1 MEMRRKHN
9 RGYRVFNIVSKVLL
23 GLFALVCLLPFVLM
37 IVGSFTDNGEVIR
50 EGYSLFPK
58 QWSTAAYDMLFSYPD
73 NIIRAYRNTI
83 IQTVVGT
90 FISLFCISMTGYVLS
105 RQDFQSRNVIAFFFY
120 FTMLF
125 GGGLIPWYIV
135 MKQGLHLENTLWA
148 IMVPSFFSAYNIF
161 LMRNF
166 IKQGV
171 PVELIE
177 CSKLDGAGDMRIFL
191 QIVLPLSLPSLA
203 TIGLFVALGLWNDW
217 YLCMLFIS
225 DSEKQSLQ
233 YYLYSMLN
241 SAKALREIQSR
252 SGIVLDVDLPS
263 ETSKLAMSMIA
274 TGPILLVYPFIQR
287 FFIKGLTVGAVKG

>member
-23 GLFALVCLLPFVLM
+23 GLFAIVCLLPFVLM

-135 MKQGLHLENTLWA
+135 MKQVLHLENTLWA

>member
-9 RGYRVFNIVSKVLL
+9 HGYRVFNLVSKILL
-23 GLFALVCLLPFVLM
+23 GLFALLCLLPFVLM

-50 EGYSLFPK
+50 EGYSFFPK
-58 QWSTAAYDMLFSYPD
+58 KWSTAAYDMLFSYPD

-83 IQTVVGT
+83 VQTVVGT
-90 FISLFCISMTGYVLS
+90 AISLFCISGTGYVLS
-105 RQDFQSRNVIAFFFY
+105 RQDFQSRNIVAFY

-135 MKQGLHLENTLWA
+135 MKQVLHLENTLWA

-177 CSKLDGAGDMRIFL
+177 CSKLDGAGDARIYL

-225 DSEKQSLQ
+225 DSELQSLQ

-263 ETSKLAMSMIA
+263 ETSKLAMSMVA

>member
-9 RGYRVFNIVSKVLL
+9 RGYRIFNLVSKILL
-23 GLFALVCLLPFVLM
+23 GLFSLICLLPFVLM

-58 QWSTAAYDMLFSYPD
+58 QWSTAAYEMLFSYPD
-73 NIIRAYRNTI
+73 NILRAYRNTI
-83 IQTVVGT
+83 IQTDAGT
-90 FISLFCISMTGYVLS
+90 AISLFCISGTGYVLS
-105 RQDFQSRNVIAFFFY
+105 RQDFQSRNIIAFYFY

-135 MKQGLHLENTLWA
+135 MKQVLRLENTLWA

-171 PVELIE
+171 PLELIE
-177 CSKLDGAGDMRIFL
+177 CSKLDGAGDLRIYL

-241 SAKALREIQSR
+241 SARALREIQSR
-252 SGIVLDVDLPS
+252 SGIALAIDLPS
-263 ETSKLAMSMIA
+263 ETSKLAMSMVA
-274 TGPILLVYPFIQR
+274 TGPILLVYPFVQR

>member
-9 RGYRVFNIVSKVLL
+9 RGYRVFNIVSKILL
-23 GLFALVCLLPFVLM
+23 GLFSLICLLPFVLM

-50 EGYSLFPK
+50 DGYSLFPK

-90 FISLFCISMTGYVLS
+90 IISLFCISGTGYVLS
-105 RQDFQSRNVIAFFFY
+105 RQDFQSRNIIAFYFY

-135 MKQGLHLENTLWA
+135 MKQVLHLENTLWA
-148 IMVPSFFSAYNIF
+148 IMLPSFFSAYNIF

-171 PVELIE
+171 PLELIE
-177 CSKLDGAGDMRIFL
+177 CSKLDGASDLRIYL

-241 SAKALREIQSR
+241 SARALREIQSR
-252 SGIVLDVDLPS
+252 SGIVLDIDLPS
-263 ETSKLAMSMIA
+263 ESSKLAMSMVA

>member
-9 RGYRVFNIVSKVLL
+9 RGYRIFNLVSKILL
-23 GLFALVCLLPFVLM
+23 GLFSLICLLPFVLM

-58 QWSTAAYDMLFSYPD
+58 KWSTAAYDMLFSYPD

-83 IQTVVGT
+83 IQTLVGT
-90 FISLFCISMTGYVLS
+90 AISLLCISGTGYVLS
-105 RQDFQSRNVIAFFFY
+105 RQDFQSRNIIAFYFY

-135 MKQGLHLENTLWA
+135 MKQVLRLENTLWA

-171 PVELIE
+171 PLELIE
-177 CSKLDGAGDMRIFL
+177 CSKLDGAGDLRIYL

-241 SAKALREIQSR
+241 SARALREIQSR

>member
-9 RGYRVFNIVSKVLL
+9 HGYRVFNLVSKILL
-23 GLFALVCLLPFVLM
+23 GLFALLCLLPFVLM
-37 IVGSFTDNGEVIR
+37 IAGSFTDNGEVIR

-58 QWSTAAYDMLFSYPD
+58 KWSTAAYDMLFSYPD

-83 IQTVVGT
+83 VQTVVGT
-90 FISLFCISMTGYVLS
+90 AISLFCISGTGYVLS
-105 RQDFQSRNVIAFFFY
+105 RQDFQSRNIVAFYFY

-135 MKQGLHLENTLWA
+135 MKQVLHLENTLWA

-177 CSKLDGAGDMRIFL
+177 CSKLDGAGDARIYL

-225 DSEKQSLQ
+225 GSELQSLQ

-263 ETSKLAMSMIA
+263 ETSKLAMSMVA

>member
-9 RGYRVFNIVSKVLL
+9 HGYRVFNLVSKILL
-23 GLFALVCLLPFVLM
+23 GLFALLCLLPFVLM

-58 QWSTAAYDMLFSYPD
+58 KWSTAAYDMLFSYPD

-83 IQTVVGT
+83 VQTVVGT
-90 FISLFCISMTGYVLS
+90 AISLFCISGTGYVLS
-105 RQDFQSRNVIAFFFY
+105 RQDFQSRNIVAFYFY

-135 MKQGLHLENTLWA
+135 MKQVLHLENTLWA

-177 CSKLDGAGDMRIFL
+177 CSKLDGAGDARIYL

-225 DSEKQSLQ
+225 DSELQSLQ

-263 ETSKLAMSMIA
+263 ETSKLAMSMVA

>member
-9 RGYRVFNIVSKVLL
+9 HGYRVFNLVSKILL
-23 GLFALVCLLPFVLM
+23 GLFALLCLLPFVLM

-58 QWSTAAYDMLFSYPD
+58 KWSTAAYDMLFSYPD

-83 IQTVVGT
+83 VQTVVGT
-90 FISLFCISMTGYVLS
+90 AISLFCISGTGYVLS
-105 RQDFQSRNVIAFFFY
+105 RQDFQSRNIVAFYFY

-135 MKQGLHLENTLWA
+135 MKQELHLENTLWA

-177 CSKLDGAGDMRIFL
+177 CSKLDGAGDARIYL

-225 DSEKQSLQ
+225 DSELQSLQ

-263 ETSKLAMSMIA
+263 ETSKLAMSMVA

>member
-9 RGYRVFNIVSKVLL
+9 RGYRIFNITSKVLL
-23 GLFALVCLLPFVLM
+23 GLFALICLLPFVLM

-58 QWSTAAYDMLFSYPD
+58 KWSTAAYDMLFSYPD

-105 RQDFQSRNVIAFFFY
+105 RQDFQSRNIIAFFFY

-135 MKQGLHLENTLWA
+135 MKQVLRLENTLWA

-171 PVELIE
+171 PVELVE
-177 CSKLDGAGDMRIFL
+177 CSKLDGAGDMRIYL

-225 DSEKQSLQ
+225 DSELQSLQ

-252 SGIVLDVDLPS
+252 SGVVLDIDLPS

>member
-1 MEMRRKHN
+1 MEMRKKHN
-9 RGYRVFNIVSKVLL
+9 RGYRIFNMSSKILL
-23 GLFALVCLLPFVLM
+23 GVFSVICLLPFVLM
-37 IVGSFTDNGEVIR
+37 VIGSFTDNGEVIR
-50 EGYSLFPK
+50 KGYSLFPEK
-58 QWSTAAYDMLFSYPD
+58 WSTAAYDMLFSYPD

-90 FISLFCISMTGYVLS
+90 GISLFCISMTGYVLS
-105 RQDFQSRNVIAFFFY
+105 RQDFESRNIIAFFFY

-135 MKQGLHLENTLWA
+135 MKQLLHLENTLWA

-171 PVELIE
+171 PNELIE
-177 CSKLDGAGDMRIFL
+177 SSKLDGAGEYRIFW
-191 QIVLPLSLPSLA
+191 QIIMPMSLPSLA
-203 TIGLFVALGLWNDW
+203 TVGLFIALGLWNDW
-217 YLCMLFIS
+217 YLCMLFNT
-225 DSEKQSLQ
+225 EAEYQSLQ

-263 ETSKLAMSMIA
+263 ETSKLAMSMVA

>member
-1 MEMRRKHN
+1 MEMRKKYN
-9 RGYRVFNIVSKVLL
+9 RGYRIFNMISKVLL
-23 GLFALVCLLPFVLM
+23 GLFALICLLPFVLM
-37 IVGSFTDNGEVIR
+37 IVGSFTDNGEVVR

-58 QWSTAAYDMLFSYPD
+58 KWSTGAYDMLFSYPD

-135 MKQGLHLENTLWA
+135 MKQVLHLSNTLWA

-171 PVELIE
+171 PNELIE
-177 CSKLDGAGDMRIFL
+177 SSKLDGAGDMRVFL

-225 DSEKQSLQ
+225 DSELQSLQ
-233 YYLYSMLN
+233 FYLYSMLN
-241 SAKALREIQSR
+241 SARALREIQAR
-252 SGIVLDVDLPS
+252 SGIVLDINLPS
-263 ETSKLAMSMIA
+263 ETSKLAMSMVA

-287 FFIKGLTVGAVKG
+287 YFIKGLTVGAVKG

>member
-9 RGYRVFNIVSKVLL
+9 RGYRIFNMTSKILL
-23 GLFALVCLLPFVLM
+23 GVFSAMCLLPFILM

-83 IQTVVGT
+83 IQTVLGT
-90 FISLFCISMTGYVLS
+90 AISLFCISGTGYVLS
-105 RQDFQSRNVIAFFFY
+105 RQDFQSRNIVAFFFY

-135 MKQGLHLENTLWA
+135 MKQVLRLENTLWA

-177 CSKLDGAGDMRIFL
+177 CSKLDGAGDLRIFL

-225 DSEKQSLQ
+225 DSELQSLQ

-263 ETSKLAMSMIA
+263 ETSKLAMSMVA

>member
-9 RGYRVFNIVSKVLL
+9 HGYRVFNLVSKILL
-23 GLFALVCLLPFVLM
+23 GLFALLCLLPFVLM

-58 QWSTAAYDMLFSYPD
+58 KWSTAAYDMLFSYPD

-83 IQTVVGT
+83 VQTVVGT
-90 FISLFCISMTGYVLS
+90 AISLFCISGTGYVLS
-105 RQDFQSRNVIAFFFY
+105 RQDFQSRNIVAFYFY

-135 MKQGLHLENTLWA
+135 MKQVLHLENTLWA

-177 CSKLDGAGDMRIFL
+177 CSKLDGAGDARIYL

-225 DSEKQSLQ
+225 DSELQSLQ
-233 YYLYSMLN
+233 YYLHSMLN

-263 ETSKLAMSMIA
+263 ETSKLAMSMVA

>member
-9 RGYRVFNIVSKVLL
+9 RGYRIFNIVSKVLL
-23 GLFALVCLLPFVLM
+23 GLFAIVCLLPFVLM

-58 QWSTAAYDMLFSYPD
+58 RWSTAAYDMLFSYPD

-135 MKQGLHLENTLWA
+135 MKQVLHLENTLWA

>member
-1 MEMRRKHN
+1 MRKKYN
-9 RGYRVFNIVSKVLL
+9 RGYRIFNMISKVLL
-23 GLFALVCLLPFVLM
+23 GLFALICLLPFVLM
-37 IVGSFTDNGEVIR
+37 IVGSFTDNGEVVR

-58 QWSTAAYDMLFSYPD
+58 KWSTGAYDMLFSYPD

-135 MKQGLHLENTLWA
+135 MKQVLHLSNTLWA

-171 PVELIE
+171 PNELIE
-177 CSKLDGAGDMRIFL
+177 SSKLDGAGDMRVFL

-225 DSEKQSLQ
+225 DSELQSLQ
-233 YYLYSMLN
+233 FYLYSMLN
-241 SAKALREIQSR
+241 SARALREIQAR
-252 SGIVLDVDLPS
+252 SGIVLDINLPS
-263 ETSKLAMSMIA
+263 ETSKLAMSMVA

-287 FFIKGLTVGAVKG
+287 YFIKGLTVGAVKG

>member
-9 RGYRVFNIVSKVLL
+9 HGYRVFNLVSKILL
-23 GLFALVCLLPFVLM
+23 GLFALLCLLPFVLM

-50 EGYSLFPK
+50 EGYSFFPK
-58 QWSTAAYDMLFSYPD
+58 KWSTAAYDMLFSYPD

-83 IQTVVGT
+83 VQTVVGT
-90 FISLFCISMTGYVLS
+90 AISLFCISGTGYVLS
-105 RQDFQSRNVIAFFFY
+105 RQDFQSRNIVAFYFY

-135 MKQGLHLENTLWA
+135 MKQVLHLENTLWA

-177 CSKLDGAGDMRIFL
+177 CSKLDGAGDARIYL

-225 DSEKQSLQ
+225 DSELQSLQ

-263 ETSKLAMSMIA
+263 ETSKLAMSMVA

>member
-9 RGYRVFNIVSKVLL
+9 RGYRIFNIVSKILL
-23 GLFALVCLLPFVLM
+23 GLFALACLLPFVLM

-58 QWSTAAYDMLFSYPD
+58 KWSTAAYDMLFSYPD

-83 IQTVVGT
+83 IQTVAGT
-90 FISLFCISMTGYVLS
+90 AISLFCISMTGYVLS
-105 RQDFQSRNVIAFFFY
+105 RQDFQSRNIIAFFFY

-135 MKQGLHLENTLWA
+135 MKQVLGLENTLWA

-171 PVELIE
+171 PTELIE
-177 CSKLDGAGDMRIFL
+177 CSKLDGAGDMRIYL

-217 YLCMLFIS
+217 YLCMLFIT

-263 ETSKLAMSMIA
+263 ETSKLAMSMVA

>member
-9 RGYRVFNIVSKVLL
+9 RGYRIFNIVSKILL
-23 GLFALVCLLPFVLM
+23 GLFSVICLLPFVLM

-90 FISLFCISMTGYVLS
+90 AISLFCISGTGYVLS
-105 RQDFQSRNVIAFFFY
+105 RQDFQSRNIIAFFFY

-135 MKQGLHLENTLWA
+135 MKQVLGLENTLWA

-177 CSKLDGAGDMRIFL
+177 CSKLDGAGDLRIYL

-225 DSEKQSLQ
+225 DSELQSLQ

-241 SAKALREIQSR
+241 SAKALREIQAR

-263 ETSKLAMSMIA
+263 ETSKLAMSMVA

>member
-9 RGYRVFNIVSKVLL
+9 RGYRIFNLVSKILL
-23 GLFALVCLLPFVLM
+23 GLFSLICLLPFVLM

-58 QWSTAAYDMLFSYPD
+58 HWSTAAYDMLFSYPD

-90 FISLFCISMTGYVLS
+90 AISLFCISGTGYVLS
-105 RQDFQSRNVIAFFFY
+105 RQDFQSRNIIAFYFY

-135 MKQGLHLENTLWA
+135 MKQVLRLENTLWA

-171 PVELIE
+171 PLELIE
-177 CSKLDGAGDMRIFL
+177 CSKLDGAGDLRIYL

-241 SAKALREIQSR
+241 SARALREIQSR
-252 SGIVLDVDLPS
+252 SGIALNIDLPS
-263 ETSKLAMSMIA
+263 ETSKLAMSMVA

>member
-9 RGYRVFNIVSKVLL
+9 RGYRIFNLVSKILL
-23 GLFALVCLLPFVLM
+23 GLFSLICLLPFVLM

-58 QWSTAAYDMLFSYPD
+58 KWSTAAYDMLFSYPD

-83 IQTVVGT
+83 IQTLVGT
-90 FISLFCISMTGYVLS
+90 AISLLCISGTGYVLS
-105 RQDFQSRNVIAFFFY
+105 RQDFQSRNIIAFYFY

-135 MKQGLHLENTLWA
+135 MKQVLRLENTLWA

-171 PVELIE
+171 PLELIE
-177 CSKLDGAGDMRIFL
+177 CSKLDGAGDLRIYL

-241 SAKALREIQSR
+241 SARALREIQSR
-252 SGIVLDVDLPS
+252 SDIVLDVDLPS

>member
-1 MEMRRKHN
+1 MEMRRKIN
-9 RGYRVFNIVSKVLL
+9 RGYRIFNIVSKILL
-23 GLFALVCLLPFVLM
+23 GIFAALCLLPFILM
-37 IVGSFTDNGEVIR
+37 VIGSFTDNGEVIR

-58 QWSTAAYDMLFSYPD
+58 KWSTAAYDMLFSYPD

-90 FISLFCISMTGYVLS
+90 AISLFCVSMTGYVLS

-135 MKQGLHLENTLWA
+135 MKQVLHLENTLWA
-148 IMVPSFFSAYNIF
+148 IMVPSFFGAYNIF

-171 PVELIE
+171 PSELFE

-191 QIVLPLSLPSLA
+191 QIVLPLSIPSLA
-203 TIGLFVALGLWNDW
+203 TIGLFIALGLWNDW

-241 SAKALREIQSR
+241 SAKALREIQAR

-263 ETSKLAMSMIA
+263 ETSKLAMSMVA

-287 FFIKGLTVGAVKG
+287 YFIKGLTVGAVKG

>member
-9 RGYRVFNIVSKVLL
+9 HGYRVFNLVSKILL
-23 GLFALVCLLPFVLM
+23 GLFALLCLLPFVLM

-58 QWSTAAYDMLFSYPD
+58 KWSTAAYDMLFSYPD

-83 IQTVVGT
+83 VQTVVGT
-90 FISLFCISMTGYVLS
+90 AISLFCISGTGYVLS
-105 RQDFQSRNVIAFFFY
+105 RQDFQSRNIVAFYFY
-120 FTMLF
+120 FTMLV

-135 MKQGLHLENTLWA
+135 MKQVLHLENTLWA

-177 CSKLDGAGDMRIFL
+177 CSKLDGAGDARIYL

-225 DSEKQSLQ
+225 DSELQSLQ

-263 ETSKLAMSMIA
+263 ETSKLAMSMVA

>member
-9 RGYRVFNIVSKVLL
+9 RGYRNFDIVSKILL
-23 GLFALVCLLPFVLM
+23 TLFSLICLLPFVLM

-50 EGYSLFPK
+50 EGYSLFPQK
-58 QWSTAAYDMLFSYPD
+58 WSTAAYDMLFSYPD
-73 NIIRAYRNTI
+73 NLIRAYRNTI
-83 IQTVVGT
+83 IQTVLGT
-90 FISLFCISMTGYVLS
+90 AISLFCISGTGYVLS
-105 RQDFQSRNVIAFFFY
+105 RQDFQSRNIIAFFFY

-135 MKQGLHLENTLWA
+135 MKQVLRLENSLWA

-177 CSKLDGAGDMRIFL
+177 CSKLDGAGDLRIYL
-191 QIVLPLSLPSLA
+191 QIVLPLSLPALA
-203 TIGLFVALGLWNDW
+203 TIGLFIALGLWNDW

-225 DSEKQSLQ
+225 DSELQSLQ

-241 SAKALREIQSR
+241 SAKALREIQAR

-263 ETSKLAMSMIA
+263 ETSKLAMSMVA

>member
-9 RGYRVFNIVSKVLL
+9 RGYRIFNLVSKILL
-23 GLFALVCLLPFVLM
+23 GLFSLICLLPFVLM

-58 QWSTAAYDMLFSYPD
+58 KWSTAAYDMLFSYPD

-83 IQTVVGT
+83 IQALVGT
-90 FISLFCISMTGYVLS
+90 AISLLCISGTGYVLS
-105 RQDFQSRNVIAFFFY
+105 RQDFQSRNIIAFYFY

-135 MKQGLHLENTLWA
+135 MKQVLRLENTLWA

-171 PVELIE
+171 PLELIE
-177 CSKLDGAGDMRIFL
+177 CSKLDGAGDLRIYL

-241 SAKALREIQSR
+241 SARALREIQSR

>member
-1 MEMRRKHN
+1 
-9 RGYRVFNIVSKVLL
+9 
-23 GLFALVCLLPFVLM
+23 
-37 IVGSFTDNGEVIR
+37 
-50 EGYSLFPK
+50 
-58 QWSTAAYDMLFSYPD
+58 MLFSYPD

-90 FISLFCISMTGYVLS
+90 AISLFCISGTGYVLS
-105 RQDFQSRNVIAFFFY
+105 RQDFQSRNIIAFFFY

-135 MKQGLHLENTLWA
+135 MKQVLGLENTLWA

-177 CSKLDGAGDMRIFL
+177 CSKLDGAGDLRIYL

-225 DSEKQSLQ
+225 DSELQSLQ

-241 SAKALREIQSR
+241 SAKALREIQAR

-263 ETSKLAMSMIA
+263 ETSKLAMSMVA

>member
-9 RGYRVFNIVSKVLL
+9 RGYRIFNITSKVLL
-23 GLFALVCLLPFVLM
+23 GLFALICLLPFVLM

-58 QWSTAAYDMLFSYPD
+58 KWSTAAYDMLFSYPD

-105 RQDFQSRNVIAFFFY
+105 RQDFQSRNIIAFFFY

-135 MKQGLHLENTLWA
+135 MKQVLRLENSLWA

-171 PVELIE
+171 PVELVE
-177 CSKLDGAGDMRIFL
+177 CSKLDGAGDMRIYL

-225 DSEKQSLQ
+225 DSELQSLQ

-241 SAKALREIQSR
+241 SAKALREIQAR
-252 SGIVLDVDLPS
+252 SGVVLDVDLPS

>member
-9 RGYRVFNIVSKVLL
+9 RGYRIFNIVSKVLL
-23 GLFALVCLLPFVLM
+23 GLFAAACLLPFVLM
-37 IVGSFTDNGEVIR
+37 VVGSFTDNGEVIR
-50 EGYSLFPK
+50 KGYSLFPEK
-58 QWSTAAYDMLFSYPD
+58 WSTAAYDMLFSYPD

-90 FISLFCISMTGYVLS
+90 GISLFCISMTGYVLS
-105 RQDFQSRNVIAFFFY
+105 RQDFQSRNIIAFFFY

-135 MKQGLHLENTLWA
+135 MKQVLRLENTLWA

-177 CSKLDGAGDMRIFL
+177 CSKLDGAGDMRIYL

-225 DSEKQSLQ
+225 DSELQSLQ

-241 SAKALREIQSR
+241 SAKALREIQAR

-263 ETSKLAMSMIA
+263 ETSKLAMSMVA

>member
-9 RGYRVFNIVSKVLL
+9 RGYRIFNLVSKILL
-23 GLFALVCLLPFVLM
+23 GLFSLICLLPFVLM

-58 QWSTAAYDMLFSYPD
+58 QWSTAAYEMLFSYPD
-73 NIIRAYRNTI
+73 NILRAYRNTI
-83 IQTVVGT
+83 IQTVAGT
-90 FISLFCISMTGYVLS
+90 AISLFCISGTGYVLS
-105 RQDFQSRNVIAFFFY
+105 RQDFQSRNIIAFYFY

-135 MKQGLHLENTLWA
+135 MKQVLRLENTLWA

-171 PVELIE
+171 PLELIE
-177 CSKLDGAGDMRIFL
+177 CSKLDGAGDLRIYL

-241 SAKALREIQSR
+241 SARALREIQSR
-252 SGIVLDVDLPS
+252 SGIALAIDLPS
-263 ETSKLAMSMIA
+263 ETSKLAMSMVA
-274 TGPILLVYPFIQR
+274 TGPILLVYPFVQR

>member
-23 GLFALVCLLPFVLM
+23 GLFAIMCLMPFVLM

-58 QWSTAAYDMLFSYPD
+58 RWSTAAYDMLFSYPD

-90 FISLFCISMTGYVLS
+90 VISLFCISMTGYVLS

-135 MKQGLHLENTLWA
+135 MKQVLHLENTLWA

>member
-1 MEMRRKHN
+1 
-9 RGYRVFNIVSKVLL
+9 
-23 GLFALVCLLPFVLM
+23 
-37 IVGSFTDNGEVIR
+37 
-50 EGYSLFPK
+50 
-58 QWSTAAYDMLFSYPD
+58 MLFSYPD

-90 FISLFCISMTGYVLS
+90 AISLFCISGTGYVLS
-105 RQDFQSRNVIAFFFY
+105 RQDFQSRNIIAFFFY

-135 MKQGLHLENTLWA
+135 MKQVLRLENTLWA

-177 CSKLDGAGDMRIFL
+177 CSKLDGAGDLRIFL
-191 QIVLPLSLPSLA
+191 QVVLPLSLPSLA

-225 DSEKQSLQ
+225 DSELQSLQ

-263 ETSKLAMSMIA
+263 ETSKLAMSMVA

-287 FFIKGLTVGAVKG
+287 YFIKGLTVGAVKG

>member
-9 RGYRVFNIVSKVLL
+9 HGYRVFNLVSKLLL
-23 GLFALVCLLPFVLM
+23 GLFALLCLLPFVLM

-58 QWSTAAYDMLFSYPD
+58 KWSTAAYDMLFSYPD

-83 IQTVVGT
+83 VQTVVGT
-90 FISLFCISMTGYVLS
+90 AISLFCISGTGYVLS
-105 RQDFQSRNVIAFFFY
+105 RQDFQSRNIVAFYFY

-135 MKQGLHLENTLWA
+135 MKQVLHLENTLWA

-177 CSKLDGAGDMRIFL
+177 CSKLDGAGDARIYL

-225 DSEKQSLQ
+225 DSELQSLQ

-263 ETSKLAMSMIA
+263 ETSKLAMSMVA

>member
-9 RGYRVFNIVSKVLL
+9 RGYRIFNIVSKVLL
-23 GLFALVCLLPFVLM
+23 GLFAIVCLLPFVLM

-135 MKQGLHLENTLWA
+135 MKQVLHLENTLWA

>member
-9 RGYRVFNIVSKVLL
+9 RGYRIFNIVSKVLL
-23 GLFALVCLLPFVLM
+23 GVFSLMCLLPFVLM

-83 IQTVVGT
+83 IQTVLGT
-90 FISLFCISMTGYVLS
+90 GIALFCISGTGYVLS
-105 RQDFQSRNVIAFFFY
+105 RQDFQSRNIIAFFFY

-135 MKQGLHLENTLWA
+135 MKQVLRLENTLWA
-148 IMVPSFFSAYNIF
+148 VMVPSFFSAYNIF

-171 PVELIE
+171 PLELIE
-177 CSKLDGAGDMRIFL
+177 CSKLDGAGDLRIFL

-225 DSEKQSLQ
+225 DSELQSLQ

-263 ETSKLAMSMIA
+263 ETSKLAMSMVA